1 MREPSHQRRILIAWI
16 VLTVILLPI
25 VLFLIAPNLPP
36 GNATEEAQG
45 QVIDNTV
52 LLAVVTPIAAFLVVF
67 FVYALANFRQRDSE
81 PDEEGPAIYGDHR
94 VQVTWLV
101 TTVVIV
107 LGLAAFGTF
116 RLFQTGSGGG
126 QGADP
131 IFTADVN
138 KKDALQVQVIAQQWE
153 FTYRYPSYGGVETP
167 HLVLP
172 VNREIELHVT
182 SLDVVHSFWAHA
194 LGVKADANP
203 GVDNAVYLH
212 TNRIRN
218 FEIRCAELCGLWH
231 GHMFDKGQ
239 VVSDS
244 QFANWIHGAQRFFG
258 PATKALPRYNQH
270 YFPKP
275 ERRAG

>member
-16 VLTVILLPI
+16 VLTVVLMPI
-25 VLFLIAPNLPP
+25 VLILIAPHLPP
-36 GNATEEAQG
+36 GNATEESQG

-52 LLAVVTPIAAFLVVF
+52 LLAVVTPIAALLIVF
-67 FVYALANFRQRDSE
+67 FAYALFNFRAHGEDG
-81 PDEEGPAIYGDHR
+81 EGEAIQGNHR
-94 VQVTWLV
+94 IGVTWV
-101 TTVVIV
+101 ATTLVIV
-107 LGLAAFGTF
+107 LGLASFGTF

-131 IFTADVN
+131 VFTADVN
-138 KKDALQVQVIAQQWE
+138 KTNVLPVQVIGQQWE

-203 GVDNAVYLH
+203 GVDNVVYVH
-212 TNRIRN
+212 TNRIRS
-218 FEIRCAELCGLWH
+218 FEIRCAELCGLFH

-239 VVSDS
+239 VVSGRR
-244 QFANWIHGAQRFFG
+244 FAAWIRGAQKFFG
-258 PATKALPRYNQH
+258 PATKSLPRYNQH

-275 ERRAG
+275 ERRGG

>member
-1 MREPSHQRRILIAWI
+1 MREPPHHRRILIAWV
-16 VLTVILLPI
+16 VLTAILLPI
-25 VLFLIAPNLPP
+25 VLILIAPNLPP
-36 GNATEEAQG
+36 GNATEESQG
-45 QVIDNTV
+45 QVTDNAL
-52 LLAVVTPIAAFLVVF
+52 LLAIVTPIAALLLVYF
-67 FVYALANFRQRDSE
+67 AYALTNFRQRGAE
-81 PDEEGPAIYGDHR
+81 IEEGPAIHGDQR

-101 TTVVIV
+101 TTVIIV
-107 LGLAAFGTF
+107 LGLASFGTF
-116 RLFQTGSGGG
+116 RLFQTGAGGG

-131 IFTADVN
+131 IFTADVD

-182 SLDVVHSFWAHA
+182 SLDVIHSFWAHA
-194 LGVKADANP
+194 LGIKADANP
-203 GVDNAVYLH
+203 GVDNVVYTEPRH
-212 TNRIRN
+212 VRN

-239 VVSDS
+239 IVSDAR
-244 QFANWIHGAQRFFG
+244 FAAWIRGAQKFFG